1 MGLNMGLNRRFVTP
15 SAKRSRFRVV
25 KLVCSSL
32 LAATALFLALV
43 AGSGSASA
51 ITPVSCPSFQ
61 VLHNDRIGPA
71 TLPAGSYRV
80 TIAPTAS
87 LSCGTASKL
96 LTRFLTDFDGVLPV
110 PWRVVAQG
118 SGKAAFNRA
127 GKAAFSVTRSGG
139 EEGGSSPVGQLC
151 NGTFTVNS
159 NATVGPLTFPKGPY
173 LLYIPPRSGINCNRA
188 SVLFTRFLGAGGPMP
203 FPWRVQT
210 QTATFFKP
218 AHPVR
223 SAFRVEPL
231 LGAGP
236 A

>member
-1 MGLNMGLNRRFVTP
+1 MEPNRRFVAP
-15 SAKRSRFRVV
+15 SAERFRFRAVR
-25 KLVCSSL
+25 LVRSSL
-32 LAATALFLALV
+32 LAGMVSLVALV
-43 AGSGSASA
+43 AGGGSAAA

-71 TLPAGSYRV
+71 MLPAGTYRV
-80 TIAPTAS
+80 TIAPTAN

-96 LTRFLTDFDGVLPV
+96 FTRFLADYDGALPA

-118 SGKAAFNRA
+118 SGKAAFNR
-127 GKAAFSVTRSGG
+127 GGQAAFSVSRSGG

-151 NGTFTVNS
+151 NGNFMVNS
-159 NATVGPLTFPKGPY
+159 NVTVGPLTFPKGPY
-173 LLYIPPRSGINCNRA
+173 LLYIPPRSGIGCNRA
-188 SVLFTRFLGAGGPMP
+188 SVLFTRFLGAGGALP

>member
-1 MGLNMGLNRRFVTP
+1 MR
-15 SAKRSRFRVV
+15 
-25 KLVCSSL
+25 LVRSSL
-32 LAATALFLALV
+32 LAALAVFVLLA
-43 AGSGSASA
+43 AGSGPATA
-51 ITPVSCPSFQ
+51 ITPVSCPAFQ

-71 TLPAGSYRV
+71 MLPAGNYMI

-87 LSCGTASKL
+87 LSCARASQL
-96 LTRFLTDFDGVLPV
+96 FTRFLADYDGVLPA

-118 SGKAAFNRA
+118 SGKAAFNQGDR
-127 GKAAFSVTRSGG
+127 AAFSVARSGG
-139 EEGGSSPVGQLC
+139 EEGDTSPVGRLC
-151 NGTFTVNS
+151 NGTFAVGS
-159 NATVGPLTFPKGPY
+159 NATVGALTFPKGPY
-173 LLYIPPRSGINCNRA
+173 LLYAPPRSGISCNRA
-188 SVLFTRFLGAGGPMP
+188 SALFTRFLGAGGRLP
-203 FPWRVQT
+203 FPWRVRT